1 MQIDILTLFPAMG
14 EGLLGESMLRIA
26 REKGAADIRL
36 RNLRD
41 WAPGKHR
48 VTDEPPYGGG
58 AGMVLKVEPIA
69 MALEELRQPASRVI
83 LLSAQGRRF
92 DQAAA
97 KRLAGEK
104 HLIMIS
110 GHYEGIDQRVAEHLV
125 DEEISL
131 GDYILTN
138 GTLAALVVTDAV
150 VRLLPGVLGDE
161 QSAAQD
167 SFARSEGLLDCP
179 HYTRPEVWGGEAV
192 PPVLMSGHH
201 AQIEGWRL
209 KQALG
214 RTWQRRPELLERR
227 GLSADEL
234 KLLEEFRQEFETASR
249 SGS

>member
-1 MQIDILTLFPAMG
+1 LPDGRHDSKKSVQIDILTLFPAMG
-14 EGLLGESMLRIA
+14 EGLLSESMLRIA

-69 MALEELRQPASRVI
+69 IALEELRQPASRVI

-92 DQAAA
+92 DQATA

-161 QSAAQD
+161 QSAAD
-167 SFARSEGLLDCP
+167 ESFSHGLLEYP
-179 HYTRPEVWGGEAV
+179 HYTRPAEFRGWKVPDILLSGNHAAIEA
-192 PPVLMSGHH
+192 
-201 AQIEGWRL
+201 WRRE
-209 KQALG
+209 QARE
-214 RTWQRRPELLERR
+214 RTRERRPDL
-227 GLSADEL
+227 G
-234 KLLEEFRQEFETASR
+234 
-249 SGS
+249 SG

>member
-69 MALEELRQPASRVI
+69 IALEELRQPASRVI

-92 DQAAA
+92 DQATA

-161 QSAAQD
+161 QSAAD
-167 SFARSEGLLDCP
+167 ESFSHGLLEYP
-179 HYTRPEVWGGEAV
+179 HYTRPAEFRGWKVPDILLSGNHAAIEA
-192 PPVLMSGHH
+192 
-201 AQIEGWRL
+201 WRRE
-209 KQALG
+209 QARI
-214 RTWQRRPELLERR
+214 RTRDRRPDL
-227 GLSADEL
+227 G
-234 KLLEEFRQEFETASR
+234 
-249 SGS
+249 SG

>member
-1 MQIDILTLFPAMG
+1 MG
-14 EGLLGESMLRIA
+14 EGLLSESMLRIA

-69 MALEELRQPASRVI
+69 IALEELRQPASRVI

-92 DQAAA
+92 DQATA

-161 QSAAQD
+161 QSAAD
-167 SFARSEGLLDCP
+167 ESFSHGLLEYP
-179 HYTRPEVWGGEAV
+179 HYTRPAEFRGWKVPDILLSGNHAAIEA
-192 PPVLMSGHH
+192 
-201 AQIEGWRL
+201 WRRE
-209 KQALG
+209 QARE
-214 RTWQRRPELLERR
+214 RTRERRPDL
-227 GLSADEL
+227 GA
-234 KLLEEFRQEFETASR
+234 
-249 SGS
+249 G

>member
-1 MQIDILTLFPAMG
+1 MG

-92 DQAAA
+92 DQATA

-150 VRLLPGVLGDE
+150 VRLLPGVRGDE
-161 QSAAQD
+161 QSAAD
-167 SFARSEGLLDCP
+167 ESFSHGLLEYP
-179 HYTRPEVWGGEAV
+179 HYTRPAEFRGWKVPDILLSGNHAAIEA
-192 PPVLMSGHH
+192 
-201 AQIEGWRL
+201 WRRE
-209 KQALG
+209 QARI
-214 RTWQRRPELLERR
+214 RTRDRRPDL
-227 GLSADEL
+227 G
-234 KLLEEFRQEFETASR
+234 
-249 SGS
+249 SG

>member
-1 MQIDILTLFPAMG
+1 MG

-69 MALEELRQPASRVI
+69 IALEELRQPASRVI

-92 DQAAA
+92 DQATA

-161 QSAAQD
+161 QSAAD
-167 SFARSEGLLDCP
+167 ESFSHGLLEYP
-179 HYTRPEVWGGEAV
+179 HYTRPAEFRGWKVPDILLSGNHAAIEA
-192 PPVLMSGHH
+192 
-201 AQIEGWRL
+201 WRRE
-209 KQALG
+209 QARI
-214 RTWQRRPELLERR
+214 RTRDRRPDL
-227 GLSADEL
+227 G
-234 KLLEEFRQEFETASR
+234 
-249 SGS
+249 SG

>member
-1 MQIDILTLFPAMG
+1 MG
-14 EGLLGESMLRIA
+14 EGLLSESMLRIA

-69 MALEELRQPASRVI
+69 LALEELRQPASRVI

-92 DQAAA
+92 DQATA

-161 QSAAQD
+161 QSAAD
-167 SFARSEGLLDCP
+167 ESFSHGLLEYP
-179 HYTRPEVWGGEAV
+179 HYTRPAEFRGWKVPDVLLSGNHAAIEA
-192 PPVLMSGHH
+192 
-201 AQIEGWRL
+201 WRRE
-209 KQALG
+209 QARE
-214 RTWQRRPELLERR
+214 RTRERRPDL
-227 GLSADEL
+227 G
-234 KLLEEFRQEFETASR
+234 
-249 SGS
+249 SG

>member
-1 MQIDILTLFPAMG
+1 MG

-161 QSAAQD
+161 QSAAD
-167 SFARSEGLLDCP
+167 ESFSHGLLEYP
-179 HYTRPEVWGGEAV
+179 HYTRPAEFRGWKVPDILLSGNHAAIEA
-192 PPVLMSGHH
+192 
-201 AQIEGWRL
+201 WRRE
-209 KQALG
+209 QARV
-214 RTWQRRPELLERR
+214 RTRDRRPDL
-227 GLSADEL
+227 G
-234 KLLEEFRQEFETASR
+234 
-249 SGS
+249 SG

>member
-1 MQIDILTLFPAMG
+1 MG
-14 EGLLGESMLRIA
+14 EGLLSESMLRIA

-69 MALEELRQPASRVI
+69 IALEELRQPASRVI

-92 DQAAA
+92 DQATA

-161 QSAAQD
+161 QSAAD
-167 SFARSEGLLDCP
+167 ESFSHGLLEYP
-179 HYTRPEVWGGEAV
+179 HYTRPAEFRGWKVPDILLSGNHAAIEA
-192 PPVLMSGHH
+192 
-201 AQIEGWRL
+201 WRRE
-209 KQALG
+209 QARK
-214 RTWQRRPELLERR
+214 RTRERRPDL
-227 GLSADEL
+227 G
-234 KLLEEFRQEFETASR
+234 
-249 SGS
+249 SG

>member
-1 MQIDILTLFPAMG
+1 MG
-14 EGLLGESMLRIA
+14 EGLLSESMLRIA

-69 MALEELRQPASRVI
+69 IALEELRQPDSRVI

-92 DQAAA
+92 DQATA

-161 QSAAQD
+161 QSAAD
-167 SFARSEGLLDCP
+167 ESFSHGLLEYP
-179 HYTRPEVWGGEAV
+179 HYTRPAEFRGWKVPDILLSGNHAAIEA
-192 PPVLMSGHH
+192 
-201 AQIEGWRL
+201 WRRE
-209 KQALG
+209 QARE
-214 RTWQRRPELLERR
+214 RTRDRRPDL
-227 GLSADEL
+227 G
-234 KLLEEFRQEFETASR
+234 
-249 SGS
+249 SG

>member
-14 EGLLGESMLRIA
+14 EGILGESMLRLA
-26 REKGAADIRL
+26 REKGLADIRM

-41 WAPGKHR
+41 WAPGKHH

-69 MALEELRQPASRVI
+69 LALDELRGPESRVI
-83 LLSAQGRRF
+83 LLSAQGARF

-97 KRLAGEK
+97 RRLSAEK

-110 GHYEGIDQRVAEHLV
+110 GHYEGVDQRVADHLV

-131 GDYILTN
+131 GDYVLTN

-161 QSAAQD
+161 QSAAD
-167 SFARSEGLLDCP
+167 ESFSHGLLEYP
-179 HYTRPEVWGGEAV
+179 QYTRPADYRGWKVPEILLGGNHGA
-192 PPVLMSGHH
+192 
-201 AQIEGWRL
+201 IENWRRE
-209 KQALG
+209 QAKE
-214 RTWQRRPELLERR
+214 RTRARRPDLE
-227 GLSADEL
+227 
-234 KLLEEFRQEFETASR
+234 QP
-249 SGS
+249 